1 MIECYNNYII
11 NPTVELTPSIRIS
24 PFKEDNFS
32 CLNVDE
38 SIALQYLS
46 DRFGDYMLTMKAR
59 DAICLALSY
68 YNLQP
73 NDVVTILTTS
83 NNFYISSCVT
93 NSIEKYC
100 LWSREITDRTK
111 VIFVNHEFGYPYMKL
126 ESLLNYG
133 LPIIEDCAH
142 SFVSMDTG
150 FKTGTV
156 GDFVIY
162 SLPKFFPMQ
171 IGGVLVADKLKLDS
185 LKNEISLEAE
195 SYILRHLS
203 LDINNIASFVSI
215 RLDNYRY
222 LQKKLE
228 NLGIRPFFPLESE
241 TVPGVFLFTWMDNV
255 DYSSLKIFMQKNGVE
270 SSVFY
275 GKKAFFVPIHH
286 RLGRQHLDY
295 IATLLK
301 YYINVVC

>member
-1 MIECYNNYII
+1 MIECYNDYII
-11 NPTVELTPSIRIS
+11 NPTIELTPSIRIS
-24 PFKEDNFS
+24 PFKEDDLL
-32 CLNVDE
+32 CLNADE
-38 SIALQYLS
+38 SIAFQYLS

-73 NDVVTILTTS
+73 DDVVTIFTTS
-83 NNFYISSCVT
+83 DNFYISSCVT

-100 LWSREITDRTK
+100 LWSREMTDRTK
-111 VIFVNHEFGYPYMKL
+111 VIFVNHEFGYPYMNL
-126 ESLLNYG
+126 ESLLSYG
-133 LPIIEDCAH
+133 LPVIEDCAH
-142 SFVSMDTG
+142 SFVSMDAEY
-150 FKTGTV
+150 KTGTI

-185 LKNEISLEAE
+185 LKSKISLEAE
-195 SYILRHLS
+195 SYILQHLS
-203 LDINNIASFVSI
+203 LDIHNIASIASI

-222 LQKKLE
+222 LQRKLE
-228 NLGIRPFFPLESE
+228 NLGIRPFFPLKDG
-241 TVPGVFLFTWMDNV
+241 TVPGVFLFTWMDDL

-275 GKKAFFVPIHH
+275 GKKAFFVPVHH
-286 RLGRQHLDY
+286 RLRQQHLDY
-295 IATLLK
+295 MITLLK
-301 YYINVVC
+301 YYKNVVC